1 MVADPTRGDV
11 TERPPAVLRPLFDAL
26 RLVAVGDPLDGL
38 QRALMSIDLDADA
51 LGDLIA
57 IDTAAYVRTLVLRRP
72 TIEVFVM
79 AWLPGQRSPIHDHR
93 GSACAVK
100 VVSGVGLEQLYT
112 PGPEQTAIRSGGAQR
127 VAKGG
132 VIGSFDNDIHS
143 FGNAAASPASIR
155 DILVTIHAYW
165 PPLAPTAKYV
175 EGEYPAAR

>member
-1 MVADPTRGDV
+1 M
-11 TERPPAVLRPLFDAL
+11 TERPPAVLRPLFEAL
-26 RLVAVGDPLDGL
+26 RLVSIGDPLDGL
-38 QRALMSIDLDADA
+38 QRALAAIDVHADA
-51 LGDLIA
+51 LGDAIA

-100 VVSGVGLEQLYT
+100 VISGVGLEQLYT
-112 PGPEQTAIRSGGAQR
+112 PGPEQIAIRRGDAQR
-127 VAKGG
+127 VAKGD
-132 VIGSFDNDIHS
+132 VIGSFDADVHS

-155 DILVTIHAYW
+155 DILVTVHAYW

-175 EGEYPAAR
+175 EQRP

>member
-1 MVADPTRGDV
+1 M
-11 TERPPAVLRPLFDAL
+11 TERPPAVLRPRFEAL
-26 RLVAVGDPLDGL
+26 RLVTIGDPLDGL

-51 LGDLIA
+51 LGDTIA

-112 PGPEQTAIRSGGAQR
+112 QGPEQTAIKNGGAQR
-127 VAKGG
+127 IGKGG
-132 VIGSFDNDIHS
+132 VIGSFDSDIHS

-165 PPLAPTAKYV
+165 PPLAPTVKYADV
-175 EGEYPAAR
+175 THVDTSAVPRPKP